1 MPATRSL
8 IDEILPDY
16 DFGAAYETSVAA
28 PASVVYQH
36 LLVSDLYAS
45 WIVRLLVSL
54 RYGRRTPRKRAPVG
68 LRQRFQ
74 GSGFVILA
82 ETPGEELVIGV
93 AGRFWRPD
101 GGRRLDLSA
110 RDYVGFA
117 RSGDAKIALTFKLR
131 PGQRQHT
138 VLSTETRIRCF
149 GRAAWWK
156 FGLYWLLVR
165 PFSGLIRKAILQ
177 HVKAE
182 AEAAGAEDREHGGAG
197 AGGRDASTAR

>member
-28 PASVVYQH
+28 PASVIYQR

-45 WIVRLLVSL
+45 WIVRVLVSL
-54 RYGRRTPRKRAPVG
+54 RYGRPVRRNRAPAG

-101 GGRRLDLSA
+101 GGRRLDLSSSNFV
-110 RDYVGFA
+110 RFA
-117 RSGDAKIALTFKLR
+117 RPGDAKIALNFKVR
-131 PGQRQHT
+131 PGPLHDS
-138 VLSTETRIRCF
+138 VLSTETRIQCF
-149 GRAAWWK
+149 GRAACWK
-156 FGLYWLLVR
+156 FGLYWALVR
-165 PFSGLIRKAILQ
+165 PFSGLIRKAILRQ
-177 HVKAE
+177 VKAA
-182 AEAAGAEDREHGGAG
+182 AEAAIAKEEV
-197 AGGRDASTAR
+197 